1 MPFEGARAIHTDSPQ
16 FDALLACA
24 RVDVSDVELRS
35 ALAAVTDWQRLR
47 DLALR
52 HAMLPMLYS
61 RVVRAGPEV
70 VPTSIFEELQLT
82 NRANAERSIRLT
94 TALLNILAS
103 LHARGIAAAAFKGPV
118 LSEYAYGDV
127 TLRTFQDLDL
137 FVAKSDLV
145 RARQVLEAK
154 GFRDERKLPEGR
166 RSRAEEYHQILRADG
181 VTVELHWR
189 TGPAY
194 IPPAFQADEL
204 LRRSHPA
211 TLLGRPV
218 LTLDPADLLLALCV
232 HGHSHRWSQL
242 ELVAALARVLA
253 KGEFGDPGLF
263 LQGAQS
269 RGCLRRCL
277 VGALMAKDLAG
288 AELPQ
293 EFEAAIA
300 SDRLARCLASKAIFL
315 SDASRN
321 SVEPRFGAIV
331 WQALALDK
339 PKDAVRLAAL
349 RVFAPREVDM
359 IEAGSSRSLPGLAHL
374 MRIRRL
380 LRSLRDR
387 RRRGGRSNTSSH
399 H

>member
-1 MPFEGARAIHTDSPQ
+1 
-16 FDALLACA
+16 
-24 RVDVSDVELRS
+24 
-35 ALAAVTDWQRLR
+35 
-47 DLALR
+47 
-52 HAMLPMLYS
+52 MLPILYS
-61 RVVRAGPEV
+61 CIVRACPDG
-70 VPTSIFEELQLT
+70 VPTPIFEELRLI
-82 NRANAERSIRLT
+82 NRANAERCMRDAA
-94 TALLNILAS
+94 ALLNILAS
-103 LHARGIAAAAFKGPV
+103 LHAHGIAAVAFKGPV

-137 FVAKSDLV
+137 FVTKSDLV
-145 RARQVLEAK
+145 HARQVLEAQ
-154 GFRDERKLPEGR
+154 GFRGQPELPAGR
-166 RSRAEEYHQILRADG
+166 RSSAAFHQGLRGHG

-204 LRRSHPA
+204 LRRSRPA

-263 LQGAQS
+263 LERAQS

-300 SDRLARCLASKAIFL
+300 SDRLARRLASKAIFL

-321 SVEPRFGAIV
+321 SVDPRFGATV
-331 WQALALDK
+331 WRALALDK

-387 RRRGGRSNTSSH
+387 RRRGRSNTSSH